1 MEAILVD
8 DRLDPGEFGDLM
20 DQGFRVVA
28 GEPMTTTTTGGRF
41 AVDRFVDLLRRG
53 ERTVGLAMSR
63 LPAAFLAAG
72 RSGRLALHPDGIGRR
87 RLGRVGGVEFEPVLK
102 VPETGLHL
110 SKSLFRFG
118 KTLFIGLDERKDC
131 RLDFWRSLFPDRF
144 WERGR
149 LCHAGKITASFGNAN
164 PRL

>member
-8 DRLDPGEFGDLM
+8 DRLDPGEFSDLM
-20 DQGFRVVA
+20 DQGLWVVA

-41 AVDRFVDLLRRG
+41 AVDRLVDLLWRG
-53 ERTVGLAMSR
+53 QRTVGLAMSR

-87 RLGRVGGVEFEPVLK
+87 RLGRVGGVELEPILEI
-102 VPETGLHL
+102 PETGLHL
-110 SKSLFRFG
+110 G
-118 KTLFIGLDERKDC
+118 KALFIGLDERKN
-131 RLDFWRSLFPDRF
+131 RGLDFWRSLFPDRF

-149 LCHAGKITASFGNAN
+149 PYHAGKIMASFGNAK